1 MVKRD
6 DIIWL
11 AGLLEGEGWFSISQK
26 KYPLIGIF
34 MTNEDVIVKVAELWD
49 KNINRGVGSS
59 KNGWRTQ
66 INGPYAIAWMMT
78 LYPFLS
84 KCRRKRIV
92 EIIEFWKETVY
103 LRAPNG
109 MQSMATCHP
118 DRVIGGH
125 GLCRS
130 CYQKEWREKQLL
142 RKVG

>member
-6 DIIWL
+6 DITWL
-11 AGLLEGEGWFSISQK
+11 AGLLEGEGWFGISQGRH
-26 KYPLIGIF
+26 PLIGIF
-34 MTNEDVIVKVAELWD
+34 MTDEDVINKVADIWD
-49 KNINRGVGSS
+49 KSINKH

-66 INGPYAIAWMMT
+66 INGPYAIGWMMT
-78 LYPFLS
+78 LYIFLGE
-84 KCRRKRIV
+84 RRKDRITEV
-92 EIIEFWKETVY
+92 IRFWKETNY

-109 MQSMATCHP
+109 MQSMAKCHP